1 MSVKN
6 KIRMV
11 DLRSK
16 GDNNF
21 GRQELQE
28 PAPMVIIIL
37 TDIFMVNLFFDN
49 HSGTT
54 LRNYGFENFLG

>member
-11 DLRSK
+11 DLRLK

-21 GRQELQE
+21 GSQEPQE

-37 TDIFMVNLFFDN
+37 IDIFMVKLFFDN

-54 LRNYGFENFLG
+54 FRNYGVKNFLG

>member
-1 MSVKN
+1 
-6 KIRMV
+6 MV
-11 DLRSK
+11 DLRLK

-21 GRQELQE
+21 GSQEPQE

-37 TDIFMVNLFFDN
+37 IDIFMVKLFFDN

-54 LRNYGFENFLG
+54 FRNYGVKIFLG